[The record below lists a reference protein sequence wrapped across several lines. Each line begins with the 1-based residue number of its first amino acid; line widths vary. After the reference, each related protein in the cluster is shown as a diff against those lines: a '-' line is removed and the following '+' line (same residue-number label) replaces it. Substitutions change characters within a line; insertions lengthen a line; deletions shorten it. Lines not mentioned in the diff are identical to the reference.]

1 MVVKH
6 EFYLINNIIRCV
18 FFLYIVNLIPHG
30 ISVVFF
36 TRRRTEIMR
45 QSNDE
50 AGVAAFRIM
59 QRQQA
64 DFANKNRDE

>member
-1 MVVKH
+1 MVS
-6 EFYLINNIIRCV
+6 LIA
-18 FFLYIVNLIPHG
+18 HG

-36 TRRRTEIMR
+36 TRGRTEIMR

-64 DFANKNRDE
+64 AFANKNRDE